1 MVMKD
6 CEVFSLRCGH
16 AIIITANFISLI
28 YIELKL
34 RHTFSEIKSTYN
46 KNNFNI
52 LKIFNLIKKHWLFSI
67 KLTRVVRSAKTVR

>member
-1 MVMKD
+1 MKD
-6 CEVFSLRCGH
+6 YEVFSLRCGH

-46 KNNFNI
+46 KNNFTI
-52 LKIFNLIKKHWLFSI
+52 LKIFNLIKKALAF
-67 KLTRVVRSAKTVR
+67 